1 MKEGSKSW
9 ENLGALF
16 MDGPLVFVKYVNQ
29 QFSVNVKMTR
39 CFLKMAPFGE
49 AT

>member
-1 MKEGSKSW
+1 MKEGPKSW

-29 QFSVNVKMTR
+29 QLCQCEND
-39 CFLKMAPFGE
+39 
-49 AT
+49 